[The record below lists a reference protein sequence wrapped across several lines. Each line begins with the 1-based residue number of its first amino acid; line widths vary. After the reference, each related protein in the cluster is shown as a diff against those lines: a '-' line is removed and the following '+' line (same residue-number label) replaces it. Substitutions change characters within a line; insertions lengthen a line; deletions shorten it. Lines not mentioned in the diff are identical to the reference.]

1 MGDGVIESSDTEIS
15 LDFLFKDE
23 EDTFGSRYWFGHNDP
38 KGYDA
43 SDLDRL
49 AYRSCLACPVPSC
62 QVLPETSDDV
72 DGC

>member
-1 MGDGVIESSDTEIS
+1 MIESSDTEIS

-23 EDTFGSRYWFGHNDP
+23 EDTFGSRYSFGHNNP
-38 KGYDA
+38 EGYDA

-49 AYRSCLACPVPSC
+49 AYQSCLERPDPSC

-72 DGC
+72 SDC